1 MEERR
6 PMDPTVDVAGIR
18 QRYMQLEQQRIVTAI
33 NEQVLEEYDF
43 RIVAPLAIDGTD
55 EDG

>member
-1 MEERR
+1 
-6 PMDPTVDVAGIR
+6 MDPNVDMAAIR
-18 QRYMQLEQQRIVTAI
+18 QRYMQLEHQRIVTAI